1 MKYPYWAYP
10 VYRSLWVVLDLLY
23 PPTCGGCGAPAR
35 RWCGSCQEAVQ
46 LITSTV
52 CEKCGLPLENQVACS
67 RCRTVLPHFHK
78 LRSWS
83 VFESPV
89 KEALHRLKY
98 RRDLGL
104 GEAIANQM
112 LDFVAILDWQIEEI
126 IPIPLGK
133 QRLKQRGYNQVAMI
147 AFPLAL
153 MLGISYHPNA
163 LIRIRET
170 KSQVGLNASQRS
182 ENMRNAFRAD
192 AAINGKRV
200 LLVDDVAT
208 TGATLS
214 SAAEAL
220 YQAGARRVYAVTV
233 ARALPVHGLIH
244 V

>member
-1 MKYPYWAYP
+1 M
-10 VYRSLWVVLDLLY
+10 
-23 PPTCGGCGAPAR
+23 
-35 RWCGSCQEAVQ
+35 
-46 LITSTV
+46 
-52 CEKCGLPLENQVACS
+52 
-67 RCRTVLPHFHK
+67 LPHFHK

-220 YQAGARRVYAVTV
+220 YQAGAREVCAITV

>member
-1 MKYPYWAYP
+1 M
-10 VYRSLWVVLDLLY
+10 LDFIY
-23 PPTCGGCGAPAR
+23 PPTCGGYGAPAA
-35 RWCGSCQEAVQ
+35 RWCGNCQEAVQ
-46 LITSTV
+46 VITTPT
-52 CEKCGLPLENQVACS
+52 CEKCGLPLERQTACS
-67 RCRTVLPHFHK
+67 RCRVTLPKFHR

-83 VFESPV
+83 AFESPV

-104 GEAIANQM
+104 GEAIAHHM
-112 LDFVAILDWQIEEI
+112 LDFVVGLDWQVEEI
-126 IPIPLGK
+126 VPIPLGK

-147 AFPLAL
+147 AFPMAL
-153 MLGISYHPNA
+153 MLGISYHPEA
-163 LIRIRET
+163 LIRVRET
-170 KSQVGLNASQRS
+170 KTQVGLSASQRS

-192 AAINGKRV
+192 ASINGKQV

-220 YQAGARRVYAVTV
+220 YQAGARRVDAVTV
-233 ARALPVHGLIH
+233 ARALPIHGFIH